1 MPSGIYVIRN
11 EVNGKMYVGSAVDT
25 ARRLAKHRY
34 QLRIGKHP
42 SKHLSAAWK
51 KYGEDAFEFSVLE
64 QCADAELLVRE
75 QHWMDVLKPQYN
87 KRLKAESNFGI
98 PVSEDDRALK
108 SAASK
113 SWALSEEGRAQLSEN
128 SRKGWAGDRRAARIK
143 QLKEIWTPEKRAEQ
157 SKRQKGVDK
166 GEIARVARWSRPGAS
181 ERASEAL
188 KASWATRKKV
198 TSEVIEK
205 LCDERGLEFIAFD
218 GQRVTVRCP
227 KHDHTASP
235 DKRKFVYAGQGCRFC
250 GFERSS
256 EKQKR
261 QSDGP

>member
-1 MPSGIYVIRN
+1 MVKHKIKKRTSYDN
-11 EVNGKMYVGSAVDT
+11 EKRQN
-25 ARRLAKHRY
+25 KHRY
-34 QLRIGKHP
+34 LLRIGKHP
-42 SKHLSAAWK
+42 SKHLSASWK
-51 KYGEDAFEFSVLE
+51 KYGEDAFEFSILE
-64 QCADAELLVRE
+64 QCADAELLARE

-87 KRLKAESNFGI
+87 KRLIAESNLGI
-98 PVSEDDRALK
+98 PVSEEDKALK
-108 SAASK
+108 SVASK
-113 SWALSEEGRAQLSEN
+113 AWALSEEGRAQLSEN
-128 SRKGWAGDRRAARIK
+128 SRKGWAGERRAARIK
-143 QLKEIWTPEKRAEQ
+143 QLKEVWTPEKRAEQ
-157 SKRQKGVDK
+157 SKRQKGVDY
-166 GEIARVARWSRPGAS
+166 GEAARVARWSKPGAS

-188 KASWATRKKV
+188 KASWAARKKV

-261 QSDGP
+261 RSDGP